1 VPAIRR
7 TVRHWAASCGLSAE
21 RAESLEL
28 AATELSTNSILH
40 GGGGGSIAMWTE
52 DGAAVLEFTDAGYVP
67 EPLTGRL
74 LPDTGGLSGRGLYLV
89 NQLCD
94 LVQLRS
100 SPAGTTVRVLTWL

>member
-1 VPAIRR
+1 
-7 TVRHWAASCGLSAE
+7 
-21 RAESLEL
+21 
-28 AATELSTNSILH
+28 
-40 GGGGGSIAMWTE
+40 MWTE
-52 DGAAVLEFTDAGYVP
+52 DGAAVLEVTDAGTVD

-74 LPDTGGLSGRGLYLV
+74 LPATEDAGGRGLYLV